1 MNDNELLDRVWK
13 ALVEHGSSRKSE
25 EAVRRFWATLSPKQK
40 ETAANNIPRKVREG
54 KYVQYNPIQAIKENI
69 RSYQM
74 PEPENLNRNPKYKQ
88 LEPTT
93 PLVSASYNEA
103 FGVYTLAEALEYGM
117 YIKRG
122 MNFDWE
128 TYKRETA
135 INPNY
140 QPVLKIRD

>member
-88 LEPTT
+88 LEPPT
-93 PLVSASYNEA
+93 PLVRASYNEA

-140 QPVLKIRD
+140 QPVPK